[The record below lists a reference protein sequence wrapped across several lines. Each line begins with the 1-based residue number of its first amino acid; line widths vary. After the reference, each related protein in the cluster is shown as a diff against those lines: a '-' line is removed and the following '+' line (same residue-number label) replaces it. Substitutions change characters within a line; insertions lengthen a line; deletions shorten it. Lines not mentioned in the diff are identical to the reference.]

1 MYIVVLSSIEMI
13 SYVYCIDFIS
23 TSNQILV
30 IYEFTLSQLKEI
42 EGALSS
48 AEEAEK
54 QQLQELQANLL
65 QLLDL
70 TLQQLNQQSQLK
82 GEEEPQQHTSGSRN
96 SDDSSQS
103 ASDKSSSS
111 CSDKNLDDEFALFQ
125 VIM

>member
-1 MYIVVLSSIEMI
+1 MYI
-13 SYVYCIDFIS
+13 YVF
-23 TSNQILV
+23 TS
-30 IYEFTLSQLKEI
+30 SQLKDI

-70 TLQQLNQQSQLK
+70 TLQQLSQQSQLK
-82 GEEEPQQHTSGSRN
+82 EEEPQQHTSGNRS
-96 SDDSSQS
+96 SEEDFSQS
-103 ASDKSSSS
+103 ASDKSGSS

-125 VIM
+125 VIT